1 MQKQYRLKKN
11 ASFNYIYRNGKS
23 VSNKYMVLVYVKS
36 YQSVKVG
43 FSVSKK
49 VGNSVVRNHVKRLM
63 RESVRGYIQNMDKH
77 THYVFVARPQVTSL
91 TFSQYQ
97 EKIKELLTKASL
109 YVEQ

>member
-1 MQKQYRLKKN
+1 MQKQYILKKN

-77 THYVFVARPQVTSL
+77 THYVFVARPQVANL
-91 TFSQYQ
+91 TFNQYQ